1 MWFEQKAG
9 RVTASNIRA
18 ACHTDPDKPS
28 VSLLKKVCYPVAY
41 KDTKKTSHPLRWGV
55 EHEQEVVEKYTKLME
70 SQHTNLTVNKAGLV
84 ITPKY
89 PWLGASPDGVVTCDC
104 HDMGVL
110 EVKAPSSLQ
119 GTTMVEKRWW
129 EVAESPLDPRC
140 FKSFSSWRSLLRAVA
155 RLIHI
160 ASSFKRGNDKS
171 DCQALSPENLDK
183 AKTVVIR
190 SLQRKAFPKV
200 FACIQAGKE
209 IPKQSQLRKL
219 SPYIN
224 KAGCLRVGGRLSQ
237 ADLESDERNPLI
249 ISHQHHVTT
258 LLIRHYHQKVQHQGR
273 HFTEGAVRLA

>member
-1 MWFEQKAG
+1 MKVRQAELKVEETRLAATLNALHQQCDAEAALAEASVYEAAANEVEVEVEGPPPK
-9 RVTASNIRA
+9 VTQADSKPASDHDEEPADDHGGERA
-18 ACHTDPDKPS
+18 SSP
-28 VSLLKKVCYPVAY
+28 PVAEA
-41 KDTKKTSHPLRWGV
+41 KCT
-55 EHEQEVVEKYTKLME
+55 Q
-70 SQHTNLTVNKAGLV
+70 
-84 ITPKY
+84 
-89 PWLGASPDGVVTCDC
+89 
-104 HDMGVL
+104 
-110 EVKAPSSLQ
+110 
-119 GTTMVEKRWW
+119 
-129 EVAESPLDPRC
+129 VAESSLDPRR
-140 FKSFSSWRSLLRAVA
+140 FESFSSWRSLLRAVA

-190 SLQRKAFPKV
+190 SLQRKAFPEV

-219 SPYIN
+219 SPYID

-249 ISHQHHVTT
+249 ISRQHHVTT

-273 HFTEGAVRLA
+273 HFTEVWLLTHPLLQSVGK